1 MTTSTVTSKGQITIP
16 KKIREQ
22 LSIRT
27 GDKVDFSIEQDG
39 TLRMHPIGKRVS
51 EVFGAFHAKATE
63 HLSDNEIKRRLKQ
76 AFKEG
81 KI

>member
-1 MTTSTVTSKGQITIP
+1 MATSTVTSKGQITIP
-16 KKIREQ
+16 KKVREQ
-22 LSIRT
+22 LRIRT

-39 TLRMHPIGKRVS
+39 SVKLHPIGKRVS

-63 HLSDNEIKRRLKQ
+63 HLSTEDLKRRLKQ

-81 KI
+81 KL

>member
-1 MTTSTVTSKGQITIP
+1 MATSTVTSKGQITIP
-16 KKIREQ
+16 KKIRER

-27 GDKVDFSIEQDG
+27 GDKVDFSIERDG
-39 TLRMHPIGKRVS
+39 TIKMHPIGKRVS

-63 HLSDNEIKRRLKQ
+63 RLSDDDIKQRLKQ
-76 AFKEG
+76 AFKEE

>member
-1 MTTSTVTSKGQITIP
+1 MASSTVTSKGQITIP

-39 TLRMHPIGKRVS
+39 SVKMLPIGKRVS
-51 EVFGAFHAKATE
+51 EVFGAFHSKATE
-63 HLSDNEIKRRLKQ
+63 RLSDDEIKRRLKQ

-81 KI
+81 KL

>member
-1 MTTSTVTSKGQITIP
+1 MATSTVTSKGQITIP

-39 TLRMHPIGKRVS
+39 SLRMHPIGKRVS
-51 EVFGAFHAKATE
+51 EVFGAFHSKATG
-63 HLSDNEIKRRLKQ
+63 HLSDDEIKRRLKQ

-81 KI
+81 RI

>member
-1 MTTSTVTSKGQITIP
+1 MATSTVTSKGQITIP

-22 LSIRT
+22 LRLRT

-39 TLRMHPIGKRVS
+39 TVKLHPIARSVS
-51 EVFGAFHAKATE
+51 EVFGAFAHKVSE
-63 HLSDNEIKRRLKQ
+63 RLSETEIKRRLKR